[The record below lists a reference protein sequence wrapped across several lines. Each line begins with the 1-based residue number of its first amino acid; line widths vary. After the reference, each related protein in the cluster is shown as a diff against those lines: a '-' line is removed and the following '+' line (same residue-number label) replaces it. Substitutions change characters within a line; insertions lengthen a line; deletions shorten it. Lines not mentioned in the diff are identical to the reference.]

1 MTTFTHALK
10 ARVLDRDA
18 RIYQPLRAPADPLS
32 PDAPAVAAMTDLR
45 RSRIVTTTPET
56 ATANALALMIHA
68 KVRLLLVIDR
78 EGLIVGLVSAEDL
91 LGEKPL
97 KIASA
102 ERVRHHA
109 VQVAQVMTPT
119 ADIQP
124 LDLADVARA
133 TVRDV
138 ALHLIDTHR
147 QHALVIES
155 TAGDGRLT
163 ACGIFSATQ
172 LGRQLGQRIV
182 VEDGR
187 AQNFSELRRLIA

>member
-1 MTTFTHALK
+1 
-10 ARVLDRDA
+10 
-18 RIYQPLRAPADPLS
+18 
-32 PDAPAVAAMTDLR
+32 
-45 RSRIVTTTPET
+45 
-56 ATANALALMIHA
+56 
-68 KVRLLLVIDR
+68 
-78 EGLIVGLVSAEDL
+78 
-91 LGEKPL
+91 
-97 KIASA
+97 
-102 ERVRHHA
+102 VRHQA

-124 LDLADVARA
+124 LDLQDVERA

-155 TAGDGRLT
+155 AAGAGRLT

-187 AQNFSELRRLIA
+187 AQNFSDLRRLIA